1 MEHNTTKQD
10 NNSAMSDFEKIVLA
24 KINSGQIKMKPKYYF
39 VLKVV
44 LMCIVA
50 FLVLTTSA
58 VLVSF
63 MLFSLRVSGRLFLL
77 GFGGRGLVVF
87 FITFP
92 WFILLADVLFILLF
106 ERLVNHFKLGYRSP
120 LLYTLGASA
129 VIVIVGGFALDHISL
144 HERLLHQMQSHRLGA
159 IGGFVYTGVKT
170 PPRQDGVFRGVIAT
184 SSGPITNTSFYM
196 TQNDVVMSSSSQ
208 ATGTM
213 FWHVTL
219 PAGSLFLTRTIL
231 PGDSVIVAGDAG
243 SGTIEAYGVT
253 KIEPGEDQ

>member
-1 MEHNTTKQD
+1 MEHNTTQQH
-10 NNSAMSDFEKIVLA
+10 NNSDMNDFEKTVLA

-39 VLKVV
+39 ILKVV
-44 LMCIVA
+44 LMCTVA

-63 MLFSLRVSGRLFLL
+63 MIFSLRVSGRLFLL
-77 GFGGRGLVVF
+77 GFGGRGLIVF

-144 HERLLHQMQSHRLGA
+144 HERLLHQMQSHKLNA
-159 IGGFVYTGVKT
+159 IGGFMYTGVKA
-170 PPRQDGVFRGVIAT
+170 PPRQDGVFRGIVAT
-184 SSGPITNTSFYM
+184 TSGPMTDTSFLM
-196 TQNDVVMSSSSQ
+196 TQDDAIISSSQ
-208 ATGTM
+208 ATSTVLY
-213 FWHVTL
+213 WHVTL
-219 PAGSLFLTRTIL
+219 PAGSSFLRRTL
-231 PGDSVIVAGDAG
+231 SPGDSVIVAGDAG
-243 SGTIEAYGVT
+243 SGTIEAYGVS